1 MSTGRTDGW
10 PTRTD
15 SFHPISTQFESIGGR
30 KWQLSTG
37 SISERRLKGE
47 GEKAEGPGPVGTA
60 EWANTSASCRSS
72 GRWFI
77 RALPLSFFHLIF
89 FGGPRERCF
98 GAAVKN
104 ERLASSVGVSRSAT
118 KRKWVETKK
127 GIKEDATR
135 KNRKRKRR
143 RRRERMRSE
152 KNQRDATQDW
162 NEKIKIN
169 KGGEEVFVPA
179 R

>member
-1 MSTGRTDGW
+1 MAALHWFDKRTTAEGR
-10 PTRTD
+10 
-15 SFHPISTQFESIGGR
+15 GR
-30 KWQLSTG
+30 KSGGARPRRNCRVGQYFSELPVIG
-37 SISERRLKGE
+37 SLIYS
-47 GEKAEGPGPVGTA
+47 
-60 EWANTSASCRSS
+60 RSS
-72 GRWFI
+72 SFF
-77 RALPLSFFHLIF
+77 LSFDFF